1 MSMSFFDE
9 VETTVANTRFLQAVE
24 DSGPVKLSL
33 QPYEELT
40 QLATALQAEVT
51 LPQLLKPKT
60 MGRYLFKQ
68 FLKEPLREKSTKVVD
83 RQILFAFLEAVEEFS
98 TAKTHERAAKGKAIY
113 DIYLKYG
120 GSRQAAANG
129 PPMMNLEMP
138 EADYDEDEGP
148 EASQALRE
156 YDDDEEG
163 NMSNP
168 ERRRSRTATLL
179 EQKRADGKS
188 EPTDKK
194 QVDVHLHLNGS
205 SKRASTVNS
214 SASSPS
220 SSSGGAE
227 LASSPLSTTVSP
239 IAEEDSPPPPP
250 PPPPPPSSPS
260 SPNNEYDDNNMGGAG
275 EGDKQLEIHKTPPPP
290 PPVPAAE
297 SADAAAVTSSTQQ
310 EARKSSAAAP
320 VATTPRTSVATRE
333 KSATTSSSASASGE
347 QLGAKTGD
355 TEMAAVRADE
365 VQTTVHAPTTA
376 TTTTTTA
383 PPPPPATT
391 TTTTTTTLATEQ
403 AEGREA
409 AAKSVAGREAA
420 KSAATPAVV
429 VAVVAEAKQEQAV
442 ATTAAT
448 TTSTASENTAST
460 STSFFDM
467 VIVPAAVTTTTTTA
481 TTTAAVTTSSSS
493 TSSTSTSST
502 SSTTASEQ
510 TVKGEGPIVT
520 ITTTAGVTAI
530 VTGEGSTPTTPVLED
545 DPSAKLEM
553 KVTVEGEKP
562 GIRSRV
568 ASVDR
573 PIDEMSF
580 GSLAGLVKRIDN
592 MDAILNDLVRLL
604 SMTPPPADTFLP
616 ITEAFARILQAEQM
630 TEDFLASP
638 QWKRYVQLRAYVKKR
653 MTLDHFRVFRVL
665 GRGAFGAVS
674 AVQKIDSHAIFAM
687 KEMAK
692 RQVKHQ
698 QSEWVCVNERK
709 VLAKMKSPFVLNL
722 KYSFHTSEN
731 LYLIFDMCSGGDL
744 KFHLRN
750 EKMRCFSLERARF
763 YAAEVLL
770 GLEHIHS
777 LNIVYRDLKPT
788 NILLDEAGHCV
799 ISDLGLTV
807 HLKKNKLIKH
817 LAGTAGYWAP
827 EILQKAGTYKTSDY
841 WSFGVMLY
849 EMILG
854 RRPTCK
860 CSKKDP
866 QWCPFGQSRSMEQFA
881 LKEDG
886 VLVLD
891 VDYPRE
897 LPADAVDLL
906 KKLFE
911 PNPEKRIGAKGGAA
925 EIKAHPF
932 FKSVDWAKL
941 ENKEITPPFKPDNHT
956 VNANSIGEVGETNKA
971 KYRKVKLLDEDEKH
985 YEDFD
990 FINME
995 ALEAEMVTALV
1006 KMDAPPP
1013 PMKEAPRG
1021 NANGSG
1027 CCVVS

>member
-214 SASSPS
+214 SVSSP

-275 EGDKQLEIHKTPPPP
+275 EGDKHLEIHKTPPPP

-297 SADAAAVTSSTQQ
+297 SADTAAVPSTTQQ
-310 EARKSSAAAP
+310 ETVDSRRNTRIASTSKQPAEQQVDGNIAAIPAGSRTPSTSNASVQAAPVARALTPTNIPTTPTSNSMTTARQLSGEEPAGAARKSSAAAP
-320 VATTPRTSVATRE
+320 VATTPRTSVVTRE
-333 KSATTSSSASASGE
+333 KSATTSSSSSASGE

-355 TEMAAVRADE
+355 TEMTAVRADE

-420 KSAATPAVV
+420 KSAATPVV

-448 TTSTASENTAST
+448 TTSTASENTTAT

-481 TTTAAVTTSSSS
+481 TTTAAVTTSSST
-493 TSSTSTSST
+493 TSASTSTSATT
-502 SSTTASEQ
+502 SATASEQ
-510 TVKGEGPIVT
+510 TVKSEGPIVT

-553 KVTVEGEKP
+553 KVTVDGEKP

-638 QWKRYVQLRAYVKKR
+638 Q
-653 MTLDHFRVFRVL
+653 
-665 GRGAFGAVS
+665 
-674 AVQKIDSHAIFAM
+674 
-687 KEMAK
+687 
-692 RQVKHQ
+692 
-698 QSEWVCVNERK
+698 
-709 VLAKMKSPFVLNL
+709 
-722 KYSFHTSEN
+722 
-731 LYLIFDMCSGGDL
+731 
-744 KFHLRN
+744 
-750 EKMRCFSLERARF
+750 
-763 YAAEVLL
+763 
-770 GLEHIHS
+770 
-777 LNIVYRDLKPT
+777 
-788 NILLDEAGHCV
+788 
-799 ISDLGLTV
+799 
-807 HLKKNKLIKH
+807 
-817 LAGTAGYWAP
+817 
-827 EILQKAGTYKTSDY
+827 
-841 WSFGVMLY
+841 
-849 EMILG
+849 
-854 RRPTCK
+854 
-860 CSKKDP
+860 
-866 QWCPFGQSRSMEQFA
+866 
-881 LKEDG
+881 
-886 VLVLD
+886 
-891 VDYPRE
+891 
-897 LPADAVDLL
+897 
-906 KKLFE
+906 
-911 PNPEKRIGAKGGAA
+911 
-925 EIKAHPF
+925 
-932 FKSVDWAKL
+932 
-941 ENKEITPPFKPDNHT
+941 
-956 VNANSIGEVGETNKA
+956 
-971 KYRKVKLLDEDEKH
+971 
-985 YEDFD
+985 
-990 FINME
+990 
-995 ALEAEMVTALV
+995 
-1006 KMDAPPP
+1006 
-1013 PMKEAPRG
+1013 
-1021 NANGSG
+1021 
-1027 CCVVS
+1027 